1 MGQLPLEPVL
11 ARMARILID
20 LLMEVDERKPQGHTD
35 IIKSVNNTML
45 KLLEIGPNHLMVEV
59 MLAMIR

>member
-1 MGQLPLEPVL
+1 
-11 ARMARILID
+11 MARILIA